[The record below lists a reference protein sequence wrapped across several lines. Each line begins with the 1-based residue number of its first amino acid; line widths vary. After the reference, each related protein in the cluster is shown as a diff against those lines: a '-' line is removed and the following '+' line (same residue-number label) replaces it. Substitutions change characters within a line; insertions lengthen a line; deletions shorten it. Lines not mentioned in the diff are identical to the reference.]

1 MRKLFVI
8 AVTCG
13 LLLAA
18 FSGWF
23 LVINQPQ
30 KADVIL
36 VLAGETDLR
45 PARAVELLHQQYAP
59 RIILNV
65 PARAKLYQW
74 MQTDL
79 VRQYIQGLPEGHVI
93 TVCPI
98 YGFSTK
104 DEARESA
111 ACLAQGPSSRIL
123 LVTSEFHT
131 RRALSIFKKE
141 VPGHEYSV
149 AAAFNP
155 SQFGVKWWEHR
166 EWAKTNLGEWTRL
179 IWWEA
184 VDRWR

>member
-1 MRKLFVI
+1 MRKLSVI
-8 AVTCG
+8 GVTC
-13 LLLAA
+13 LLVCAI

-36 VLAGETDLR
+36 VLAGETDSR
-45 PARAVELLHQQYAP
+45 PARALELLHQQYAS

-79 VRQYIQGLPEGHVI
+79 ARQYVQGLPDGRAVTI
-93 TVCPI
+93 CPI

-104 DEARESA
+104 DEAKESK
-111 ACLAQGPSSRIL
+111 ACLAQGPSSRVL

-131 RRALSIFKKE
+131 RRTLSIFKKE

-179 IWWEA
+179 SWWEA